1 MRRVV
6 VTGLGLVTPCG
17 NDVETTWDAV
27 IHARSGI
34 ARIAKF
40 DASDLS
46 VQIAAEVKDLDAS
59 AVFDVKEARRTSRF
73 VQLAAVASREA
84 YADAGLAE
92 HPLNRD
98 RWGVSIGVG
107 MGGIEGIEEST
118 IILLEQGPRRVSPF
132 FMPYTIANMGAG
144 VVSRLL
150 DMRGPNICTTTACT
164 SGTHGVGEAFLY
176 IRNNMADLMVAGGA
190 ESAISRLSIA
200 AFASMKALST
210 NNDNPQ
216 EASRPFDFNRDGF
229 VMGEGAGILVLE
241 EYEHAK
247 RRGAKIY
254 AELVGYGMSG
264 DAHHITAPAPDG
276 EGAQRCMRMA
286 LEVGGIALDQ
296 VDYINAHGTSTGL
309 NDKYESAAI
318 AKVFGAHAS
327 KMSVSSTKGVTGHC
341 LGAAGGIEAVLTVM
355 AMHKSVIPPTAN
367 LRTPDP
373 ECPLDYTPLKARE
386 RSLRYAL
393 SNSFGFGGTNGTV
406 AFKRLQS

>member
-17 NDVETTWDAV
+17 NDVESTWDAV

-46 VQIAAEVKDLDAS
+46 VQIAGEVKDLDAS

-176 IRNNMADLMVAGGA
+176 IRNNMADVMVAGGA